1 MTSRYAQ
8 RSHAARPA
16 AALFSAWLARAVPG
30 ARLEYHQGFLTED
43 RSPASGLAEDER
55 REVTKLADIVLKAAQ
70 RGRVHLLQRRNGP
83 ADFTYFANKA
93 GSSAQPA
100 EPPAENAASI
110 TDPDLRLRSTG

>member
-8 RSHAARPA
+8 RSHAALPA
-16 AALFSAWLARAVPG
+16 AALFSTWLAPAVPG
-30 ARLEYHQGFLTED
+30 ARLEYHQGFLAVD

-55 REVTKLADIVLKAAQ
+55 REVTKLADTVLKAAQ
-70 RGRVHLLQRRNGP
+70 RGRVNLVQRRNGP
-83 ADFTYFANKA
+83 ADFSYFAIKA

-100 EPPAENAASI
+100 EPSAEDAAST